1 MRVGGTIL
9 NMNKR
14 AFTLIEL
21 LVVIAIIAIL
31 AAILFPVFAQAKEAA
46 KKTQSI
52 SNFKQEGT
60 AIQIY
65 IGDADDTFPMAFR
78 WDGTAGQYGW
88 SDYHRVPED
97 WDNTAP
103 FNTAQR
109 RAEDGLFWANSVQ
122 PYTKNTQLLEQPG
135 MPQTTSAIS
144 YSNQN
149 KKPAL
154 ISHTYNGM
162 LHTWNATG
170 VAEPSKLPLV
180 WGGFMK
186 QNRLGVARSS
196 PTLQCNAAGPTASTT
211 CRFAPGAP
219 PQPGAST
226 DYGYAW
232 WGFGTPS
239 SLFTTWQYGRGM
251 IMSRCD
257 SSAKFYPMNAANKPA
272 YSNNANDNPWSQ
284 FDPAVKGS
292 PWWMSDCVSPST
304 PDFSASA
311 ETKYPCF
318 FRPDSTFAWNPLQ
331 VDYCEK
337 TFSCNL

>member
-1 MRVGGTIL
+1 
-9 NMNKR
+9 MNKR

-60 AIQIY
+60 AIHIY
-65 IGDADDTFPMAFR
+65 NTDADDTFPMAFR
-78 WDGTAGQYGW
+78 WNGTSQVYGW

-103 FNTAQR
+103 FDTAQR
-109 RAEDGLFWANSVQ
+109 RAEDGLFWANSIN
-122 PYTKNTQLLEQPG
+122 PYTKNVQLLEQPG
-135 MPQTTSAIS
+135 MPQTTSAIT
-144 YSNQN
+144 YTNQN

-154 ISHTYNGM
+154 ISHTFNGM
-162 LHTWNATG
+162 LHTFSATG
-170 VAEPSKLPLV
+170 IQEPSKLPLV

-196 PTLQCNAAGPTASTT
+196 PTLECDAPAPASQS
-211 CRFAPGAP
+211 CIFSPGAL
-219 PQPGAST
+219 PQPGSLGGS
-226 DYGYAW
+226 YGYAW
-232 WGFGTPS
+232 WGFGTPA

-251 IMSRCD
+251 IMSRAD
-257 SSAKFYPMNAANKPA
+257 SSTKFYGMNAANKPA
-272 YSNNANDNPWSQ
+272 YSTNANDNPWSQ

-292 PWWMSDCVSPST
+292 PWWMSDCVSPGT
-304 PDFSASA
+304 PAFTTAQVL
-311 ETKYPCF
+311 YPCF
-318 FRPDSTFAWNPLQ
+318 FRPDSTFSWNNAQ
-331 VDYCEK
+331 VDFCEK
-337 TFSCNL
+337 TGSCNL